1 MTYLNVKNWSEF
13 QHYKDRNPPW
23 IKLHRALLDDY
34 EFERLQDASKAHL
47 ILIWL
52 FASQREGRIPN
63 DPTFLK
69 KKLGLKS
76 EPNLQILIDQGF
88 LIVEQVASNPLA
100 EREQVAPRGEDI
112 KLQSREPA
120 RLNGHKRKAETPP
133 PDSFE
138 ITETMWTWAT
148 EQGVA
153 HERVEA
159 ETAKFLDHHKAK
171 ASKFSDWNAAWR
183 TWMRNSVEFAQRR
196 AH

>member
-1 MTYLNVKNWSEF
+1 MEYLRVKNWSEF

-23 IKLHRALLDDY
+23 IKLHRELLDDY

-63 DPTFLK
+63 DPAFLK

-76 EPNLQILIDQGF
+76 DPNLKSFIDQGF
-88 LIVEQVASNPLA
+88 LIVEQDASTPLA

-112 KLQSREPA
+112 KQQSRGEPA
-120 RLNGHKRKAETPP
+120 KLNGKHRLETSAPEA
-133 PDSFE
+133 FE
-138 ITETMWTWAT
+138 ITEPMWSWAQ
-148 EQGVA
+148 EQGVPHA
-153 HERVEA
+153 RVEP

-171 ASKFSDWNAAWR
+171 GSRFKDWDAAWR
-183 TWMRNSVEFAQRR
+183 TWMRNSVEFAQARK
-196 AH
+196 H